1 VAIHAWST
9 AIYRINHEIGV
20 FPLLLILWLTGCASM
35 PLVPPVEN
43 PPVAEEL
50 KRLVIAERPVVAF
63 VLGGGAARGFAHAG
77 VLNVLEQDGIRADI
91 VVGTSAGSV
100 AGALYAGGIRGEALI
115 AAAGKL
121 QIKNLADW
129 TLPNRGFIGGER
141 LQGLINDKLGNRPIE
156 ALDTVFVAVAS
167 DLQSGEAVA
176 FNRGNAG
183 MAVRA
188 SSSMPGIFMPVSI
201 NGRDYV
207 DGGLVSQLPVRIA
220 RQLGADIVIAVDVS
234 KRPVHN
240 TVLETTWD
248 VLHQA
253 LLIMSEAVV
262 AAEAGEADF
271 LIRPDIGGIPLL
283 GFEQHPDAIAAGELA
298 VNAVLPDIK
307 QKLAEMSRR
316 KAKP

>member
-1 VAIHAWST
+1 M
-9 AIYRINHEIGV
+9 
-20 FPLLLILWLTGCASM
+20 ILWLTACASA
-35 PLVPPVEN
+35 PVVPPVEN
-43 PPVAEEL
+43 PPVAAEL
-50 KRLVIAERPVVAF
+50 KHIVLADRPVIAF

-77 VLNVLEQDGIRADI
+77 VLNVLEQNAIRADI

-100 AGALYAGGIRGEALI
+100 AGALYAGGIRGEELI
-115 AAAGKL
+115 AAAGEL
-121 QIKNLADW
+121 QMKNLADW
-129 TLPNRGFIGGER
+129 TIPNRGFIGGER
-141 LQGLINDKLGNRPIE
+141 LQRLINEKLGNRPIE
-156 ALDTVFVAVAS
+156 ALDTVFVAVAA
-167 DLQSGEAVA
+167 DLQSGQAVA
-176 FNRGNAG
+176 FNQGNTG

-188 SSSMPGIFMPVSI
+188 SSSVPGIFLPVSI
-201 NGRDYV
+201 RGRDYV

-262 AAEAGEADF
+262 AAEAGEADV
-271 LIRPDIGGIPLL
+271 LIRPAIGDISLL
-283 GFEQHPDAIAAGELA
+283 GFDQQADAIAAGEQA
-298 VNAVLPDIK
+298 VRAVLPEIR
-307 QKLAEMSRR
+307 QQLAGQNRR

>member
-1 VAIHAWST
+1 
-9 AIYRINHEIGV
+9 
-20 FPLLLILWLTGCASM
+20 
-35 PLVPPVEN
+35 
-43 PPVAEEL
+43 
-50 KRLVIAERPVVAF
+50 

-77 VLNVLEQDGIRADI
+77 VLNVLEQNAIRADI

-100 AGALYAGGIRGEALI
+100 AGALYAGGIRGEALL
-115 AAAGKL
+115 AAAGEL
-121 QIKNLADW
+121 QMKNLADW
-129 TLPNRGFIGGER
+129 TMPNRGFIGGER
-141 LQGLINDKLGNRPIE
+141 LQRLINEKLGNRPIE
-156 ALDTVFVAVAS
+156 ALDTVFVAVAA
-167 DLQSGEAVA
+167 DLQSGQAVA
-176 FNRGNAG
+176 FNQGNTG

-188 SSSMPGIFMPVSI
+188 SSSMPGIFLPVSI
-201 NGRDYV
+201 HGRDYV

-262 AAEAGEADF
+262 AAEAGEADV
-271 LIRPDIGGIPLL
+271 LIRPAIGDISLL
-283 GFEQHPDAIAAGELA
+283 GFDQQADAIAAGERA
-298 VNAVLPDIK
+298 VRAVLPEIRQQLAG
-307 QKLAEMSRR
+307 QKRR

>member
-1 VAIHAWST
+1 MPVA
-9 AIYRINHEIGV
+9 
-20 FPLLLILWLTGCASM
+20 
-35 PLVPPVEN
+35 PPVEN
-43 PPVAEEL
+43 PPVADEL
-50 KRLVIAERPVVAF
+50 RHVVIADRPVIAF

-77 VLNVLEQDGIRADI
+77 VLNVLEQNGIRADI

-115 AAAGKL
+115 AAASEL
-121 QIKNLADW
+121 QMKNLADW

-156 ALDTVFVAVAS
+156 ALDTVFVAVAA
-167 DLQSGEAVA
+167 DLRDGQAVA
-176 FNRGNAG
+176 FTRGNAG

-188 SSSMPGIFMPVSI
+188 SSSMPGIFMPVTI
-201 NGRDYV
+201 DGHDYV

-220 RQLGADIVIAVDVS
+220 RQLGADVVIAVDVS

-240 TVLETTWD
+240 TVLESTWD

-262 AAEAGEADF
+262 AAEAGEADV
-271 LIRPDIGGIPLL
+271 LIRPAIGGISLL
-283 GFEQHPDAIAAGELA
+283 GFDQQSDAIAAGEQA
-298 VNAVLPDIK
+298 VRALLPEIR
-307 QKLAEMSRR
+307 QQLVEHTRR
-316 KAKP
+316 KAKR

>member
-1 VAIHAWST
+1 M
-9 AIYRINHEIGV
+9 
-20 FPLLLILWLTGCASM
+20 ILWLTACASA
-35 PLVPPVEN
+35 PVVPPVEN
-43 PPVAEEL
+43 PPVAAEL
-50 KRLVIAERPVVAF
+50 KPLALADRPVVAF

-77 VLNVLEQDGIRADI
+77 VLNVLEQNAIRADI

-115 AAAGKL
+115 AAAGEL
-121 QIKNLADW
+121 QMKNLADW
-129 TLPNRGFIGGER
+129 TMPNRGFIGGER
-141 LQGLINDKLGNRPIE
+141 LQGLINEKLGNRPIE
-156 ALDTVFVAVAS
+156 ALDTVFVAVAA
-167 DLQSGEAVA
+167 DLQSGQAVA
-176 FNRGNAG
+176 FSQGNTG

-188 SSSMPGIFMPVSI
+188 SSSVPGIFLPVSI
-201 NGRDYV
+201 HGRDYV

-262 AAEAGEADF
+262 AAEAGEADV
-271 LIRPDIGGIPLL
+271 LIRPAIGDISLL
-283 GFEQHPDAIAAGELA
+283 GFDQQADAIAAGEQA
-298 VNAVLPDIK
+298 VRAVLPEIR
-307 QKLAEMSRR
+307 QQLAGQNRR

>member
-1 VAIHAWST
+1 V
-9 AIYRINHEIGV
+9 
-20 FPLLLILWLTGCASM
+20 ILWLTACASA
-35 PLVPPVEN
+35 PVVPPVEN
-43 PPVAEEL
+43 PPVAAEL
-50 KRLVIAERPVVAF
+50 KPLALADRPVVAF

-77 VLNVLEQDGIRADI
+77 VLNVLEQNAIRADI

-115 AAAGKL
+115 AAAGEL
-121 QIKNLADW
+121 QMKNLADW
-129 TLPNRGFIGGER
+129 TMPNRGFIGGER
-141 LQGLINDKLGNRPIE
+141 LQGLINEKLGNRPIE
-156 ALDTVFVAVAS
+156 ALDTVFVAVAA
-167 DLQSGEAVA
+167 DLQSGQAVA
-176 FNRGNAG
+176 FSQGNTG

-188 SSSMPGIFMPVSI
+188 SSSVPGIFLPVSI
-201 NGRDYV
+201 HGRDYV

-262 AAEAGEADF
+262 AAEAGEADV
-271 LIRPDIGGIPLL
+271 LIRPAIGDISLL
-283 GFEQHPDAIAAGELA
+283 GFDQQADAIAAGEQA
-298 VNAVLPDIK
+298 VRAVLPEIR
-307 QKLAEMSRR
+307 QQLAGQNRR